1 MKLETH
7 QEPAEDEQLL
17 VSFFCSA
24 EHGDIL
30 FDDEQ
35 ISVLLQS
42 CHDHDAADK
51 RLEAVRDDLF
61 SLLVAEKNIFTKLN
75 KKEASASSKED
86 FSYFSVE
93 FTLTGASCS
102 TTFPPAIFAKIDGNQ
117 KLRKLFN
124 HIKVM
129 YLEAAD
135 QFSQIIEDAAGK
147 RELSRENITMQSLV
161 MIHFWYIEGGEN
173 HGT

>member
-1 MKLETH
+1 MKPETH
-7 QEPAEDEQLL
+7 QEPVEDEQPLI
-17 VSFFCSA
+17 SFFCSA

-42 CHDHDAADK
+42 CHDPDAADK
-51 RLEAVRDDLF
+51 RLESVRDDLF
-61 SLLVAEKNIFTKLN
+61 SLLVAAKNLFTKLN
-75 KKEASASSKED
+75 DKESAASSKGD
-86 FSYFSVE
+86 SSYFSVE

-102 TTFPPAIFAKIDGNQ
+102 TTFPPAIFEKIDGNQ

-129 YLEAAD
+129 YLEAAY

-161 MIHFWYIEGGEN
+161 MVQSWYIEGGEN
-173 HGT
+173 HGA